1 MNEIQIVK
9 GKIKKYGKDQGKIKE
24 LLEHYEMVKVDQE
37 HEMQIE
43 HNTIKRL
50 EDIFKWQQ
58 KEHKNQ
64 IKHFQKDLD
73 RKIKIIGMIKSCL
86 PEKKIEVPKIPEKEL
101 EVEV

>member
-9 GKIKKYGKDQGKIKE
+9 GKIKSYGKDEGKIRE
-24 LLEHYEMVKVDQE
+24 LLEHYEMAKVDQE
-37 HEMQIE
+37 REMQIE
-43 HNTIKRL
+43 RNTIARL
-50 EDIFKWQQ
+50 EEIFKWQQ

-73 RKIKIIGMIKSCL
+73 RKIKIIAMIKPLL
-86 PEKKIEVPKIPEKEL
+86 PEEKIEVPDIPEKEL

>member
-9 GKIKKYGKDQGKIKE
+9 GKIKSYGKDLGKIKE
-24 LLEHYEMVKVDQE
+24 LLEYYETAKVDQE
-37 HEMQIE
+37 REMQIE
-43 HNTIKRL
+43 RNTIKRL
-50 EDIFKWQQ
+50 EDIFNWQK

-73 RKIKIIGMIKSCL
+73 RKIKIIVMVKSCL
-86 PEKKIEVPKIPEKEL
+86 PEEKIEVPKIPEKEL